1 MRLKLLFLVAVA
13 AGAHVAL
20 PATGSATIH
29 PIVVSFLCATE
40 TANANAQDRGLEDVA
55 DPPGQTPGYGWHSDQ
70 STLRAIQS
78 ANENAFR
85 LRGTQENPTFLSPGF
100 SNCANSP
107 LGGVSRRR
115 RGSRGRAI
123 GLEARSQWTENGRR
137 GALTLSGS
145 IGAKLDRR
153 VSRALRRR
161 ASDDPRAARRAST
174 TSTSL
179 RGRRGRGPRAREGP
193 PPPCPR
199 FTRHRRSL
207 PAWQQAGRAARGG
220 PLAAAYC
227 TFSRWRCARAARCT
241 RLQGRGRSCVNGPP
255 AARAATGLQDAE

>member
-107 LGGVSRRR
+107 LGGQAGGGGVPGVAPSASRL
-115 RGSRGRAI
+115 AP
-123 GLEARSQWTENGRR
+123 NGRR
-137 GALTLSGS
+137 TGAEVRSPCPVPSERNLIDASVEPFVDAPAMTREQH
-145 IGAKLDRR
+145 GAQ
-153 VSRALRRR
+153 A
-161 ASDDPRAARRAST
+161 PRA
-174 TSTSL
+174 
-179 RGRRGRGPRAREGP
+179 
-193 PPPCPR
+193 
-199 FTRHRRSL
+199 
-207 PAWQQAGRAARGG
+207 
-220 PLAAAYC
+220 
-227 TFSRWRCARAARCT
+227 
-241 RLQGRGRSCVNGPP
+241 
-255 AARAATGLQDAE
+255 